1 VRDRRVRSPETVATL
16 RDGLEV
22 TFGAGRCGRRFGRA
36 AEDAAFG
43 VGAAVDSAVP
53 AVEGVVGFSGVDVV
67 GVGVVRVARVL
78 RVDFSVVGVSA
89 GFFDVD
95 LVAAVVAAVDFFP
108 AAFADLAFVDVARE
122 VADFF
127 AVVFLAVDVAGA
139 GCVASPAAASSARVT
154 GSAPRSGVDRRRARS
169 PEARS
174 APAAS
179 APRRAISDRSPHRG
193 LAARPGWRFR
203 RPR

>member
-1 VRDRRVRSPETVATL
+1 VRSPETVATL

-36 AEDAAFG
+36 AEDVAFG

-67 GVGVVRVARVL
+67 GVGVVRVL

-95 LVAAVVAAVDFFP
+95 LVAAVAEVDFFP
-108 AAFADLAFVDVARE
+108 AAFADLAFVDVPRE

-127 AVVFLAVDVAGA
+127 AVVFLAADVAGA
-139 GCVASPAAASSARVT
+139 GCAASPAAASSARVT

-179 APRRAISDRSPHRG
+179 APRRAISDRSLHRG
-193 LAARPGWRFR
+193 LAARPGLRFR